1 VNRKLRTD
9 KELGRN
15 GPPATPAKNPS
26 TNDKHHVKL
35 QIPMKNY
42 LKLLRFLKGHEGRFG
57 VAIIFII
64 FSSLFEG
71 VQLSF
76 IPLVFDRIFNNKKI
90 IIPNKV
96 PDFLSHFI
104 DKVNGMDVHA
114 LFWMIPLGFII
125 LFGVKQVVV
134 FWSDYL
140 MNDIAQAVMRDVRSK
155 LFERIQTLSLDYFS
169 RKRTGELVSRITND
183 VGTIEN
189 AISYAVTD
197 LFKQPVLIIVF
208 LVISFMMN
216 TKGTLVVFLMFPCIG
231 WPMVLIS
238 KKLRKFAKNT
248 QEKMADINSHLM
260 ETILGVRILKAFGTE
275 KYEIQRFWQHNFN
288 YYKLRMKTI
297 RNLILM
303 GPITEMVG
311 ALCGVAIYWVLGK
324 EVLKGHMSSGVLML
338 FFASILQVIR
348 PIKRMANVQ
357 TIIQVALAANVR
369 IYEVLE
375 TKPTVIEKP
384 EAREL
389 DTFKDKIAIEGVSFY
404 YDVSSG
410 NVLQDIN
417 LIIKKGELVA
427 MVGPTG
433 SGKSTLV
440 NLIPR
445 FYDVTQG
452 RILFDGVDV
461 KDASFKS
468 LRGQVGIVTQEAILF
483 NDSVK
488 NNIAYGTFDVTMD
501 QIRDVAQMAF
511 ADKFIEKMPKGYDT
525 FVGDRGFRLSGG
537 EKQRL
542 TIARAILKNP
552 PILILDEATSQL
564 DSESEKYVQEAL
576 DKLMLG
582 RTVIAIAHRLSTIM
596 KADKIVVLEHGKMV
610 GVGRH
615 DDLLFSCPL
624 YRRLYETQFRTSGE
638 NFIAKI

>member
-1 VNRKLRTD
+1 
-9 KELGRN
+9 
-15 GPPATPAKNPS
+15 
-26 TNDKHHVKL
+26 
-35 QIPMKNY
+35 MKNY
-42 LKLLRFLKGHEGRFG
+42 FKMLRFLKGHQGRFA

-64 FSSLFEG
+64 LSSLFEG

-90 IIPNKV
+90 LIPNKI
-96 PDFLSHFI
+96 PACLENLINHF
-104 DKVNGMDVHA
+104 NNTDVVT
-114 LFWMIPLGFII
+114 LFWVIPLGFMIVFCI
-125 LFGVKQVVV
+125 KQVVL
-134 FWSDYL
+134 FCSDYL
-140 MNDIAQAVMRDVRSK
+140 MNDIAQAVMRDVRSR

-169 RKRTGELVSRITND
+169 RRRVGELVSRITND
-183 VGTIEN
+183 VNTIEN

-197 LFKQPVLIIVF
+197 LFKQPVLILVF
-208 LVISFMMN
+208 LIISFTMN
-216 TKGTLVVFLMFPCIG
+216 TKGTLVVFVMFPLIG
-231 WPMVLIS
+231 WPMMLIS
-238 KKLRKFAKNT
+238 KKLRKIAKNT

-260 ETILGVRILKAFGTE
+260 ETISGVRILKAFGTE
-275 KYEIQRFWQHNFN
+275 KYEIQRFRQHNQL
-288 YYKLRMKTI
+288 YYKLRMKSI

-303 GPITEMVG
+303 GPITEIVG
-311 ALCGVAIYWVLGK
+311 SFCGVAIYWVLGK
-324 EVLKGHMSSGVLML
+324 EVLKGHLSSGVLML

-357 TIIQVALAANVR
+357 TIIQQALVANTR
-369 IYEVLE
+369 IYEVLD
-375 TKPTVIEKP
+375 TKPTVVEKSD
-384 EAREL
+384 AAEL
-389 DTFKDKIAIEGVSFY
+389 ETFKDKIVIEGVSFY
-404 YDVSSG
+404 YEEGAG

-417 LIIKKGELVA
+417 LSIKKGELVA
-427 MVGPTG
+427 VVGPTG
-433 SGKSTLV
+433 SGKSTLA

-445 FYDVTQG
+445 FYDVTRG
-452 RILFDGVDV
+452 RILFDGMDV

-501 QIRDVAQMAF
+501 HIRQVAQMAF

-525 FVGDRGFRLSGG
+525 IIGDRGFRLSGG

-576 DKLMLG
+576 DKLMQG

-596 KADKIVVLEHGKMV
+596 KADKIVVLEHGKIA
-610 GVGRH
+610 GIGKH

-624 YRRLYETQFRTSGE
+624 YRRLYETQFRTFGS
-638 NFIAKI
+638 

>member
-1 VNRKLRTD
+1 
-9 KELGRN
+9 
-15 GPPATPAKNPS
+15 
-26 TNDKHHVKL
+26 
-35 QIPMKNY
+35 MKNY
-42 LKLLRFLKGHEGRFG
+42 LKMLEFLKGHQGRFG

-64 FSSLFEG
+64 LSSMFEG
-71 VQLSF
+71 VQLTF
-76 IPLVFDRIFNNKKI
+76 ILPVVDRIFENKPI

-96 PDFLSHFI
+96 PAFLAHFV
-104 DKVNGMDVHA
+104 DKLNSMDVHT
-114 LFWMIPLGFII
+114 LFWMTPLCFMV
-125 LFGVKQVVV
+125 LFSIKQVVL
-134 FWSDYL
+134 FCSDYL
-140 MNDIAQAVMRDVRSK
+140 MNDIAQGVMRDVRSR

-169 RKRTGELVSRITND
+169 SKRTGELVSRITND

-197 LFKQPVLIIVF
+197 IFKQPFLILVF
-208 LVISFMMN
+208 MGISFMVN
-216 TKGTLVVFLMFPCIG
+216 TKGTLFVLLLFPLIG
-231 WPMVLIS
+231 WPMMLIN
-238 KKLRKFAKNT
+238 KKLRKIARNT
-248 QEKMADINSHLM
+248 QEKMADINSLLM
-260 ETILGVRILKAFGTE
+260 ETISGVRILKAFGTE
-275 KYEIQRFWQHNFN
+275 KYEIQRFRHQN
-288 YYKLRMKTI
+288 YDIYKLKMKGFL
-297 RNLILM
+297 NMNLM
-303 GPITEMVG
+303 GPITEMMG
-311 ALCGVAIYWVLGK
+311 ALCGMAILLILGR
-324 EVLKGHMSSGVLML
+324 EVLKGHLSFGVFML
-338 FFASILQVIR
+338 SIISITQVIR
-348 PIKRMANVQ
+348 PIKRIANVL
-357 TIIQVALAANVR
+357 TIIQQALVANIR
-369 IYEVLE
+369 IYEVLD

-384 EAREL
+384 DALVLE
-389 DTFKDKIAIEGVSFY
+389 TFKDKIAIEGAYFH
-404 YDVSSG
+404 YDTASG

-417 LIIKKGELVA
+417 LTIKKGELVA

-461 KDASFKS
+461 KEASFKS

-488 NNIAYGTFDVTMD
+488 NNIAYGTFDVSLD
-501 QIRDVAQMAF
+501 QIKQVAQMAF

-525 FVGDRGFRLSGG
+525 FIGDRGFRLSGG

-576 DKLMLG
+576 DKLMQG

-610 GVGRH
+610 GMGRH
-615 DDLLFSCPL
+615 EDLLFSCPL
-624 YRRLYETQFRTSGE
+624 YRRLYETQFRTSGT
-638 NFIAKI
+638 

>member
-1 VNRKLRTD
+1 
-9 KELGRN
+9 
-15 GPPATPAKNPS
+15 
-26 TNDKHHVKL
+26 
-35 QIPMKNY
+35 MKNY
-42 LKLLRFLKGHEGRFG
+42 LKLLSFLKGHRGRFG

-64 FSSLFEG
+64 LSSMFEG

-76 IPLVFDRIFNNKKI
+76 ILPVIDRIFTNKPI

-96 PDFLSHFI
+96 PVFLSNI
-104 DKVNGMDVHA
+104 VNKLNTTDNHT
-114 LFWMIPLGFII
+114 LFWAIPLGFII
-125 LFGVKQVVV
+125 LFCIKQVVL
-134 FWSDYL
+134 FWSDYF
-140 MNDIAQAVMRDVRSK
+140 MNDIAMSVMRDVRLR

-183 VGTIEN
+183 VGNIDN

-197 LFKQPVLIIVF
+197 LVKQPFLVLIF
-208 LVISFMMN
+208 MAISFTIN
-216 TKGTLVVFLMFPCIG
+216 TKGTLIVLLMFPLIG
-231 WPMVLIS
+231 WPMTLIS
-238 KKLRKFAKNT
+238 KKLRKIAKNT

-260 ETILGVRILKAFGTE
+260 ETISGVRILKAFGTE
-275 KYEIQRFWQHNFN
+275 KYEIQRFRQQNHD
-288 YYKLRMKTI
+288 YYKLRMKSI

-303 GPITEMVG
+303 GPITEIVG
-311 ALCGVAIYWVLGK
+311 ALCGIAIVLVLGK
-324 EVLKGHMSSGVLML
+324 EVLKNHLSFGVFML

-357 TIIQVALAANVR
+357 TIIQQALAANVR

-375 TKPTVIEKP
+375 TKPTVVEKTDALELGIIKEKIEIQG
-384 EAREL
+384 A
-389 DTFKDKIAIEGVSFY
+389 TFQ
-404 YDVSSG
+404 YDEPSG
-410 NVLQDIN
+410 NVLHDID
-417 LIIKKGELVA
+417 LVIKKGELVA
-427 MVGPTG
+427 IVGPTG

-445 FYDVTQG
+445 FYDVTKG
-452 RILFDGVDV
+452 RIVFDGVDV
-461 KDASFKS
+461 KEVTFKS

-483 NDSVK
+483 NDTVK
-488 NNIAYGTFDVTMD
+488 NNIAYGTFDVTLD
-501 QIRDVAQMAF
+501 QIKQVAEMAF

-525 FVGDRGFRLSGG
+525 FIGDRGFRLSGG

-552 PILILDEATSQL
+552 PILILDEATSSL

-576 DKLMLG
+576 DKLMQG

-610 GVGRH
+610 GIGKH

-624 YRRLYETQFRTSGE
+624 YRRLYETQFRTSG
-638 NFIAKI
+638 A

>member
-1 VNRKLRTD
+1 M
-9 KELGRN
+9 
-15 GPPATPAKNPS
+15 
-26 TNDKHHVKL
+26 L
-35 QIPMKNY
+35 Q
-42 LKLLRFLKGHEGRFG
+42 FLKGHQGRFG
-57 VAIIFII
+57 VAIVFII
-64 FSSLFEG
+64 LSSMFEG

-76 IPLVFDRIFNNKKI
+76 ILPVIDRIFTNKPI

-96 PDFLSHFI
+96 PAFLTQLVTKLNST
-104 DKVNGMDVHA
+104 DVHT
-114 LFWMIPLGFII
+114 LFWVVPLGFLV
-125 LFGVKQVVV
+125 LFSVKQVVL
-134 FWSDYL
+134 FWSDYF
-140 MNDIAQAVMRDVRSK
+140 MNDIAQAVMRDVRCR

-189 AISYAVTD
+189 AISYAITD
-197 LFKQPVLIIVF
+197 LFKQPFLILVF
-208 LVISFMMN
+208 MGISFTIN
-216 TKGTLVVFLMFPCIG
+216 TKGTLIVFLMFPLIG
-231 WPMVLIS
+231 WPMMLIS
-238 KKLRKFAKNT
+238 KKLRKIAKNT

-260 ETILGVRILKAFGTE
+260 ETISGVRILKAFGTE
-275 KYEIQRFWQHNFN
+275 KYEIQRFRQQNHD

-303 GPITEMVG
+303 GPITEIVG
-311 ALCGVAIYWVLGK
+311 ALCGIAIVLILGK
-324 EVLKGHMSSGVLML
+324 EVLKGNLSFGVFML

-357 TIIQVALAANVR
+357 TIIQQALAANTR
-369 IYEVLE
+369 IYEVLD
-375 TKPTVIEKP
+375 TKPTVVEKDN
-384 EAREL
+384 AFEL
-389 DTFKDKIAIEGVSFY
+389 ETFKDKIEIENVNFH
-404 YDVSSG
+404 YDTASG
-410 NVLQDIN
+410 TVLQGIN
-417 LIIKKGELVA
+417 LTIKKGELVA

-452 RILFDGVDV
+452 HILFDGMDV
-461 KDASFKS
+461 KEVSFKS

-488 NNIAYGTFDVTMD
+488 NNIAYGTFDVTME
-501 QIRDVAQMAF
+501 QVQQVAEMAF
-511 ADKFIEKMPKGYDT
+511 ANKFIEKMPKGYDT
-525 FVGDRGFRLSGG
+525 FIGDRGFRLSGG

-576 DKLMLG
+576 DKLMQG

-596 KADKIVVLEHGKMV
+596 RADKIVVLEHGKMV
-610 GVGRH
+610 GQGRH

-624 YRRLYETQFRTSGE
+624 YRRLYETQFRASG
-638 NFIAKI
+638 A

>member
-1 VNRKLRTD
+1 MN
-9 KELGRN
+9 
-15 GPPATPAKNPS
+15 
-26 TNDKHHVKL
+26 
-35 QIPMKNY
+35 NY
-42 LKLLRFLKGHEGRFG
+42 LKMLRFLKGHLSRFG
-57 VAIIFII
+57 VAIVFII
-64 FSSLFEG
+64 LSSLFEG

-76 IPLVFDRIFNNKKI
+76 ILPVIDRIFTNKPI

-96 PDFLSHFI
+96 PAFLTHL
-104 DKVNGMDVHA
+104 VNKLNSTDVLT
-114 LFWMIPLGFII
+114 LFWMVPLCFMV
-125 LFGVKQVVV
+125 LFCVKQVVL

-140 MNDIAQAVMRDVRSK
+140 MNDIAQAVMRDVRSR

-169 RKRTGELVSRITND
+169 RKRVGELVSRITND
-183 VGTIEN
+183 VNTIEN

-197 LFKQPVLIIVF
+197 LFKQPFLILVF
-208 LVISFMMN
+208 MVISFTIN
-216 TKGTLVVFLMFPCIG
+216 TRGTLIVFLMFPCIG

-238 KKLRKFAKNT
+238 KKLRKISRNT

-260 ETILGVRILKAFGTE
+260 ETISGVRIVKAFGTE
-275 KYEIQRFWQHNFN
+275 KYEIQRFRQHNHD

-303 GPITEMVG
+303 GPITEIVG
-311 ALCGVAIYWVLGK
+311 ALCGVTIVLILGRQ
-324 EVLKGHMSSGVLML
+324 VLAGHLSFGVFML

-357 TIIQVALAANVR
+357 TIIQQALVANIR
-369 IYEVLE
+369 IYEVLD
-375 TKPTVIEKP
+375 TKPTVVEKND
-384 EAREL
+384 ALEL
-389 DTFKDKIAIEGVSFY
+389 GILQDKIAIEGVNFQY
-404 YDVSSG
+404 EASSG
-410 NVLQDIN
+410 NVLQDIH
-417 LIIKKGELVA
+417 LTIKKGELVA
-427 MVGPTG
+427 VVGPTG

-445 FYDVTQG
+445 FYDVTEG

-461 KDASFKS
+461 KEVTFKS

-483 NDSVK
+483 NDTVK

-501 QIRDVAQMAF
+501 QIQQVAQMAF
-511 ADKFIEKMPKGYDT
+511 ADKFIEKMPNGYET
-525 FVGDRGFRLSGG
+525 FIGDRGFRLSGG

-542 TIARAILKNP
+542 TIARAILKDP

-596 KADKIVVLEHGKMV
+596 KADKIVVLEHGKIV
-610 GVGRH
+610 GIGRH

-624 YRRLYETQFRTSGE
+624 YRRLYETQFRTL
-638 NFIAKI
+638 

>member
-1 VNRKLRTD
+1 M
-9 KELGRN
+9 
-15 GPPATPAKNPS
+15 S
-26 TNDKHHVKL
+26 
-35 QIPMKNY
+35 NY
-42 LKLLRFLKGHEGRFG
+42 LKMLQFLKGHHKRFA
-57 VAIIFII
+57 VAIVFII
-64 FSSLFEG
+64 LSSLFEG

-76 IPLVFDRIFNNKKI
+76 ILPVIDRIFTNKPI

-96 PDFLSHFI
+96 PVFLTQI
-104 DKVNGMDVHA
+104 VNKLNSMDVHT
-114 LFWMIPLGFII
+114 LFWMIPLGFMI
-125 LFGVKQVVV
+125 LFSIKQVVL
-134 FWSDYL
+134 FWSDYF
-140 MNDIAQAVMRDVRSK
+140 MNDIAQAVMRDVRSR

-183 VGTIEN
+183 VNTIEN

-197 LFKQPVLIIVF
+197 LFKQPFLILVF
-208 LVISFMMN
+208 MVISFTIN
-216 TKGTLVVFLMFPCIG
+216 TKGTLIVFLMFPLIG
-231 WPMVLIS
+231 WPMMLIS
-238 KKLRKFAKNT
+238 KKLRKISKNT

-260 ETILGVRILKAFGTE
+260 ETISGVRILKAFGTE
-275 KYEIQRFWQHNFN
+275 KYEIQRFRQHNQH

-303 GPITEMVG
+303 GPITEIVG
-311 ALCGVAIYWVLGK
+311 ALCGVAIVLILGQ
-324 EVLKGHMSSGVLML
+324 EVLKGHLSFGVFML

-357 TIIQVALAANVR
+357 TIIQQALAANLR
-369 IYEVLE
+369 IYEVLD
-375 TKPTVIEKP
+375 TKPSVVEKSD
-384 EAREL
+384 AIDL
-389 DTFKDKIAIEGVSFY
+389 QTFKDKVKIEGVNFH
-404 YDVSSG
+404 YDTASG
-410 NVLQDIN
+410 IVLQDIN
-417 LIIKKGELVA
+417 LTIKKGELVA

-483 NDSVK
+483 NDSVR
-488 NNIAYGTFDVTMD
+488 NNIAYGTFDVTLE
-501 QIRDVAQMAF
+501 QIQQVAQMAF

-564 DSESEKYVQEAL
+564 DSESEKFVQEAL
-576 DKLMLG
+576 DKLMQG

-596 KADKIVVLEHGKMV
+596 KADKIVVLEQGKIV
-610 GVGRH
+610 GMGRH
-615 DDLLFSCPL
+615 DDLLYSCPL
-624 YRRLYETQFRTSGE
+624 YRRLYETQFRTS
-638 NFIAKI
+638 